1 MSEYTETREL
11 KERVIEIN
19 RVAKVVK
26 GGRRFSF
33 TALVVIGD
41 EVDRVGVGYGKAREV
56 PLAITK
62 AVDDAKK
69 NLFTVPKHG
78 STITHGALG
87 EFGAARVLLRPASE
101 GTGVIAGGGVR
112 AVLELAGIRDVLAK
126 SLGTTNPINM
136 AKATVE
142 ALKSLRRPE
151 EVARTRGVEV
161 MRVLPY
167 RPAADTNG
175 DGKESEAEMTT
186 TARTDDDLESAEPV
200 KGAESPVNE
209 TGASPDES
217 GETAEEKPGGEA

>member
-1 MSEYTETREL
+1 MARPAPDYAGEREL
-11 KERVIEIN
+11 KERVVEIN

-56 PLAITK
+56 PLAISK

-69 NLFTVPKHG
+69 NMFAVPKAG
-78 STITHGALG
+78 STITHGVIG
-87 EFGAARVLLRPASE
+87 EFDAARVMLRPASP

-112 AVLELAGIRDVLAK
+112 AVLELAGIRDILAK

-136 AKATVE
+136 LKATVV

-151 EVARTRGVEV
+151 EVARTRGKTVGEVLFSRKRDDVEV
-161 MRVLPY
+161 KPD
-167 RPAADTNG
+167 A
-175 DGKESEAEMTT
+175 EAENH
-186 TARTDDDLESAEPV
+186 AGS
-200 KGAESPVNE
+200 
-209 TGASPDES
+209 
-217 GETAEEKPGGEA
+217 

>member
-1 MSEYTETREL
+1 VAIDVQESREL
-11 KERVIEIN
+11 KERVVEIN

-56 PLAITK
+56 PLAISK

-78 STITHGALG
+78 ATITHETLG
-87 EFGAARVLLRPASE
+87 EFDAARVLLRPASP

-112 AVLELAGIRDVLAK
+112 AVLELGGIRDVLAK

-136 AKATVE
+136 LKAAEV
-142 ALKSLRRPE
+142 ALKNLRRPE
-151 EVARTRGVEV
+151 EVAKARGKAVSD
-161 MRVLPY
+161 VLPY
-167 RPAADTNG
+167 RAATEEASDTG
-175 DGKESEAEMTT
+175 TVSDTG
-186 TARTDDDLESAEPV
+186 SAEEV
-200 KGAESPVNE
+200 SA
-209 TGASPDES
+209 
-217 GETAEEKPGGEA
+217 GGEAPADASS